1 MVKYISDFVCTYN
14 LISDL
19 DDSEL
24 LFRTQLL
31 QAFIPEYL
39 EVGNEKSLDEG
50 FDEINKITEE
60 LFDSYGSNNII
71 KKLMKKCP
79 GDSDEIKFQ
88 LCFSYQFFY
97 LMHKILCGLINNN
110 LDEEVCNKL
119 IKDLDINK

>member
-1 MVKYISDFVCTYN
+1 MVNYVSDFICTYN
-14 LISDL
+14 LIDDL

-39 EVGNEKSLDEG
+39 EEDNKKSLDQG

-60 LFDSYGSNNII
+60 LFNKYGSNKII
-71 KKLMKKCP
+71 KKLMEKCP

-88 LCFSYQFFY
+88 MCFSYSLFY
-97 LMHKILCGLINNN
+97 LTHKILCGLINNN
-110 LDEEVCNKL
+110 LDEKICNKL
-119 IKDLDINK
+119 IEDLDISK

>member
-1 MVKYISDFVCTYN
+1 MVKYISDFICTYN
-14 LISDL
+14 LIDDL

-39 EVGNEKSLDEG
+39 EKDNKKSLEEG
-50 FDEINKITEE
+50 FNEINKITEE
-60 LFDSYGSNNII
+60 LFNKYGSNKII
-71 KKLMKKCP
+71 KKLMEKCP

-88 LCFSYQFFY
+88 MCFSYSLFY

-110 LDEEVCNKL
+110 LDEKVCNEL
-119 IKDLDINK
+119 IEDLDISK